1 MTIRNLSLRYG
12 EKILFDNIGWT
23 LPDRARVGLVGDNGT
38 GKSTLLKAILGR
50 AQVDG
55 GAIDIPR
62 GARLGYL
69 PQDLVE
75 LGDGTVMDT
84 LRERCGVTALETDL
98 AACEAELASLD
109 PESPGLSEVLS
120 RHERL
125 LHAHENLDAYAF
137 EARARRVLKGLGF
150 ADGDADR
157 PCGTFSGGWKMRIAL
172 GSLLLQDPEILLL
185 DEPTNHLDTESME
198 WLEAFLKNSSSTL
211 VTVSHDRR
219 FLDNVVTTIAELC
232 RGTLTLYPGDYE
244 AFLRQRDERE
254 ERLVREAE
262 TQKETIEKAE
272 RFISRF
278 RYKASK
284 AAQVQSRVR
293 MLEKM
298 ETVRVDAP
306 PPTVAFR
313 FPTPPRSGLLVLK
326 GEHLA
331 KGYGSKNV
339 FHGVDLE
346 IRRGEKI
353 ALVGVNG
360 AGKSTL
366 SRLLAGIERPDAGA
380 VTRGHGVKL
389 AFYAQEMADNMATE
403 GTVWNEAC
411 SVLSKT
417 TPQERRD
424 LLGAF
429 LFSGEDIE
437 KPVRVLSGGEKAR
450 LALLKVLLTES
461 NVLVLDEPTN
471 HLDQSTKER
480 FQKALLDYTGTVI
493 LVSHDRFFLDEL
505 VERVVEIRGGEARIF
520 LGNYSEFI
528 ARRGKVAPET
538 DGTSNSRGRCQVLN
552 SGTPERDARIQDL
565 APASALAPGAD
576 RDRWAPLPG
585 EAGNAARYA
594 NRLRKERTALS
605 KHLEAIENEIAE
617 REDEKARIEAALCD
631 PVAHSSPERMRE
643 LATGMES
650 VEEALADLMDRWEAL
665 SGEIEALDEA
675 LEGIG
680 S

>member
-1 MTIRNLSLRYG
+1 MTLTIRNLSLRYG

-23 LPDRARVGLVGDNGT
+23 LSDRARVGLVGDNGT

-50 AQVDG
+50 AQVDSG
-55 GAIDIPR
+55 SIEIPR

-75 LGDGTVMDT
+75 LGDGSVMDT
-84 LRERCGVTALETDL
+84 LRQRCGVAELETDL
-98 AACEAELASLD
+98 AECEASLAALGE
-109 PESPGLSEVLS
+109 ESPELPETLA

-125 LHAHENLDAYAF
+125 IQAHAALDAYAF

-172 GSLLLQDPEILLL
+172 SALLLQDPEILLL

-198 WLEAFLKNSSSTL
+198 WLETFLKNSRCTL

-219 FLDNVVTTIAELC
+219 FLDNVATTIAELC
-232 RGTLTLYPGDYE
+232 RGNLTLYPGDYE

-254 ERLVREAE
+254 ERRAREAE
-262 TQKETIEKAE
+262 AQKEVIEKAE

-278 RYKASK
+278 RYKATK

-298 ETVRVDAP
+298 ETIRIDAP

-313 FPTPPRSGLLVLK
+313 FPAPPRSGLLVLK
-326 GEHLA
+326 GSQLG
-331 KGYGSKNV
+331 KDYGGKHV
-339 FHGVDLE
+339 FAGVDLE

-366 SRLLAGIERPDAGA
+366 SRLLAGVEKPDSGT

-403 GTVWNEAC
+403 GTVWDEAC

-429 LFSGEDIE
+429 LFSGDDIV

-471 HLDQSTKER
+471 HLDPSTKER
-480 FQKALLDYTGTVI
+480 FQKALLDYAGTLV
-493 LVSHDRFFLDEL
+493 LVSHDRHFLDRL
-505 VERVVEIRGGEARIF
+505 VERVVEIRGGQARIF
-520 LGNYSEFI
+520 LGNYSDFI
-528 ARRGKVAPET
+528 AKRGKIAPEAEPE
-538 DGTSNSRGRCQVLN
+538 
-552 SGTPERDARIQDL
+552 PERDQRQIPDSGIELPNRPQE
-565 APASALAPGAD
+565 
-576 RDRWAPLPG
+576 RWGPLPD
-585 EAGNAARYA
+585 ETENPVRRA
-594 NRLRKERTALS
+594 NRLKKEKTALS
-605 KHLEAIENEIAE
+605 KRLETLEDEISD
-617 REDEKARIEAALCD
+617 REDEKARVGAALCD
-631 PVAHSSPERMRE
+631 PHVHTDPDRMRD
-643 LATGMES
+643 LAGEMADLEQ
-650 VEEALADLMDRWEAL
+650 ALADLMERWEGL
-665 SGEIEALDEA
+665 SGEIESLDEA
-675 LEGIG
+675 LESIANR
-680 S
+680 

>member
-1 MTIRNLSLRYG
+1 MTLTIRNLSLRYG
-12 EKILFDNIGWT
+12 EKILYDNISWT

-38 GKSTLLKAILGR
+38 GKTTLLKAILGR
-50 AQVDG
+50 AQVDSG
-55 GAIDIPR
+55 SIDIPR

-84 LRERCGVTALETDL
+84 LRERCGVAELEEALAD
-98 AACEAELASLD
+98 CEAELGTLD
-109 PESPGLSEVLS
+109 ADSPGLAETLA

-125 LHAHENLDAYAF
+125 VHAHGALDAYAF

-157 PCGTFSGGWKMRIAL
+157 PCATFSGGWKMRIAL
-172 GSLLLQDPEILLL
+172 SSLLLQDPEILLL

-198 WLEAFLKNSSSTL
+198 WLEAFLKNSRCTL

-232 RGTLTLYPGDYE
+232 RGNLALYPGDYE

-254 ERLVREAE
+254 ERLVRESEA
-262 TQKETIEKAE
+262 QKETIEKAE

-284 AAQVQSRVR
+284 ASQVQSRVR

-298 ETVRVDAP
+298 ETIRIDAP
-306 PPTVAFR
+306 PSTVAFR
-313 FPTPPRSGLLVLK
+313 FPVPPKSGLLVLK
-326 GEHLA
+326 GENLA
-331 KGYGSKNV
+331 KGYEGKPV
-339 FHGVDLE
+339 FSGVDLE

-366 SRLLAGIERPDAGA
+366 SRLLAGVESPDAGT

-403 GTVWNEAC
+403 GTVWDEAC
-411 SVLSKT
+411 SVLSRT
-417 TPQERRD
+417 SPQERRD

-429 LFSGEDIE
+429 LFSGDDIA
-437 KPVRVLSGGEKAR
+437 KPVGVLSGGEKAR

-480 FQKALLDYTGTVI
+480 FQKALLDYSGTVV

-505 VERVVEIRGGEARIF
+505 VERVVEIRGGQARIF

-528 ARRGKVAPET
+528 AKRGKVLPEADET
-538 DGTSNSRGRCQVLN
+538 PTPNRGQVLN
-552 SGTPERDARIQDL
+552 SGIPAEDARIQDL
-565 APASALAPGAD
+565 APPSVP
-576 RDRWAPLPG
+576 WAPLPD
-585 EAGNAARYA
+585 EVGNPARHA
-594 NRLRKERTALS
+594 NRLKKEKTSLS
-605 KHLEAIENEIAE
+605 KRLEAIEDEIAE
-617 REDEKARIEAALCD
+617 REDEKARASAALYDEDVHAD
-631 PVAHSSPERMRE
+631 PGRMRQLAEE
-643 LATGMES
+643 LAEIEQALSGLME
-650 VEEALADLMDRWEAL
+650 RWEGL
-665 SGEIEALDEA
+665 SGEIEAMDEA
-675 LEGIG
+675 LESIADR
-680 S
+680 

>member
-1 MTIRNLSLRYG
+1 MTLTIRNLSLRYG
-12 EKILFDNIGWT
+12 EKILYDNISWT

-38 GKSTLLKAILGR
+38 GKTTLLKAIMGR
-50 AQVDG
+50 TQVDSG
-55 GAIDIPR
+55 SIDIPR
-62 GARLGYL
+62 GSRLGYL

-75 LGDGTVMDT
+75 LGDGTVMET
-84 LRERCGVTALETDL
+84 LRQRCGVAELEAALAD
-98 AACEAELASLD
+98 CEAELAATAADS
-109 PESPGLSEVLS
+109 PELSETLA

-125 LHAHENLDAYAF
+125 VHALGALDAYAF

-150 ADGDADR
+150 ADGGADR
-157 PCGTFSGGWKMRIAL
+157 PCETFSGGWKMRIAL
-172 GSLLLQDPEILLL
+172 SSLLLQDPEILLL

-198 WLEAFLKNSSSTL
+198 WLEAFLKNSRCTL

-232 RGTLTLYPGDYE
+232 RGNLSLYPGDYE

-254 ERLVREAE
+254 ERLARESEA
-262 TQKETIEKAE
+262 QKEVIEKAE

-278 RYKASK
+278 RYKATK

-298 ETVRVDAP
+298 ETIRIDAP

-313 FPTPPRSGLLVLK
+313 FPVPPKSGLLVLK
-326 GEHLA
+326 GENLA
-331 KGYGSKNV
+331 KAYEGKPV
-339 FHGVDLE
+339 FSGVDLE

-366 SRLLAGIERPDAGA
+366 SRLLAGVESPDAGT

-411 SVLSKT
+411 SVMSKT
-417 TPQERRD
+417 SPQQRRD

-429 LFSGEDIE
+429 LFSGDDIE

-480 FQKALLDYTGTVI
+480 FQKALLDYPGTVI
-493 LVSHDRFFLDEL
+493 LVSHDRYFLDEL
-505 VERVVEIRGGEARIF
+505 VERVVEIRGGQARIF

-528 ARRGKVAPET
+528 AKRGKVAPET
-538 DGTSNSRGRCQVLN
+538 DEPSSLNPNRGQVLN
-552 SGTPERDARIQDL
+552 SSIPAEDAKIQDL
-565 APASALAPGAD
+565 APVFTAFTPLAD
-576 RDRWAPLPG
+576 
-585 EAGNAARYA
+585 EVGNPARHA
-594 NRLRKERTALS
+594 NRLKKEKMSLS
-605 KHLEAIENEIAE
+605 KRLEAVEDEIAE
-617 REDEKARIEAALCD
+617 REDEKARASAALLE
-631 PVAHSSPERMRE
+631 VGAHANPERMRQLANE
-643 LATGMES
+643 LAEL
-650 VEEALADLMDRWEAL
+650 EQALADLMERWEGL
-665 SGEIEALDEA
+665 SGEIESLDEA
-675 LEGIG
+675 LESIADR
-680 S
+680 

>member
-1 MTIRNLSLRYG
+1 MTLTIRNLSLRYG
-12 EKILFDNIGWT
+12 EKILYDNISWT

-38 GKSTLLKAILGR
+38 GKTTLLKAIMGR
-50 AQVDG
+50 TQVDSG
-55 GAIDIPR
+55 SIDIPR
-62 GARLGYL
+62 GSRLGYL

-84 LRERCGVTALETDL
+84 LRQRCGVAELETAL
-98 AACEAELASLD
+98 ANCEAELATLGA
-109 PESPGLSEVLS
+109 ESPELSETLA

-125 LHAHENLDAYAF
+125 VHAHGALDAYAF

-157 PCGTFSGGWKMRIAL
+157 PCETFSGGWKMRIAL
-172 GSLLLQDPEILLL
+172 SSLLLQDPEILLL

-198 WLEAFLKNSSSTL
+198 WMEAFLKNSRCTL

-232 RGTLTLYPGDYE
+232 RGNLSLYPGDYE

-254 ERLVREAE
+254 ERLSRESEA
-262 TQKETIEKAE
+262 QKEVIEKAE

-278 RYKASK
+278 RYKATK

-298 ETVRVDAP
+298 ETIRIDAP

-313 FPTPPRSGLLVLK
+313 FPVPPKSGLLVLK
-326 GEHLA
+326 GESLA
-331 KGYGSKNV
+331 KSYGGKPV
-339 FHGVDLE
+339 FSGVDLE

-366 SRLLAGIERPDAGA
+366 SRLLAGVETPDEGK

-417 TPQERRD
+417 SPQERRN

-429 LFSGEDIE
+429 LFSGDDIE

-480 FQKALLDYTGTVI
+480 FQKALLDYPGTVV

-505 VERVVEIRGGEARIF
+505 VERVVEIRGGQARIF

-528 ARRGKVAPET
+528 AKRGKVAPEM
-538 DGTSNSRGRCQVLN
+538 DEPSTSNPNRGQVLN
-552 SGTPERDARIQDL
+552 SSIRDAGIQDL
-565 APASALAPGAD
+565 TPVLMTPVF
-576 RDRWAPLPG
+576 APLAD
-585 EAGNAARYA
+585 ELGNPARHA
-594 NRLRKERTALS
+594 NRLKKERTALS
-605 KHLEAIENEIAE
+605 KRLEAVEDEIAE
-617 REDEKARIEAALCD
+617 REEEKAKAYAALSD
-631 PVAHSSPERMRE
+631 EGVHANPDRMRQLAGE
-643 LATGMES
+643 LAE
-650 VEEALADLMDRWEAL
+650 VEQALADLMERWEGL
-665 SGEIEALDEA
+665 SGEIESLDEV
-675 LEGIG
+675 LESIADR
-680 S
+680 

>member
-1 MTIRNLSLRYG
+1 MTLTIRNLSLRYG

-23 LPDRARVGLVGDNGT
+23 LSDRARVGLVGDNGT

-50 AQVDG
+50 AQVDSG
-55 GAIDIPR
+55 SIEIPR

-75 LGDGTVMDT
+75 LGDGSVMDT
-84 LRERCGVTALETDL
+84 LRQRCGVAELETDL
-98 AACEAELASLD
+98 AECEASLAALGE
-109 PESPGLSEVLS
+109 ESPELPETLA

-125 LHAHENLDAYAF
+125 IQAHAALDAYAF

-172 GSLLLQDPEILLL
+172 SALLLQDPEILLL

-198 WLEAFLKNSSSTL
+198 WLETFLKNSRCTL

-219 FLDNVVTTIAELC
+219 FLDNVATTIAELC
-232 RGTLTLYPGDYE
+232 RGNLTLYPGDYE

-254 ERLVREAE
+254 ERRAREAE
-262 TQKETIEKAE
+262 AQKEVIEKAE

-278 RYKASK
+278 RYKATK

-298 ETVRVDAP
+298 ETIRIDAP

-313 FPTPPRSGLLVLK
+313 FPAPPRSGLLVLK
-326 GEHLA
+326 GSQLG
-331 KGYGSKNV
+331 KDYGGKHV
-339 FHGVDLE
+339 FAGVDLE

-366 SRLLAGIERPDAGA
+366 SRLLAGVEKPDSGT

-403 GTVWNEAC
+403 GTVWDEAC

-429 LFSGEDIE
+429 LFSGDDIV

-471 HLDQSTKER
+471 HLDPSTKER
-480 FQKALLDYTGTVI
+480 FQKALLDYAGTLV
-493 LVSHDRFFLDEL
+493 LVSHDRHFLDRL
-505 VERVVEIRGGEARIF
+505 VERVVEIRGGQARIF
-520 LGNYSEFI
+520 LGNYSDFI
-528 ARRGKVAPET
+528 AKRGKIAPEPE
-538 DGTSNSRGRCQVLN
+538 
-552 SGTPERDARIQDL
+552 PERDQRQIPDSGIELPNRPQE
-565 APASALAPGAD
+565 
-576 RDRWAPLPG
+576 RWGPLPD
-585 EAGNAARYA
+585 ETENPVRRA
-594 NRLRKERTALS
+594 NRLKKEKTALS
-605 KHLEAIENEIAE
+605 KRLETLEDEISD
-617 REDEKARIEAALCD
+617 REDEKARVGAALCD
-631 PVAHSSPERMRE
+631 PHVHTDPDRMRD
-643 LATGMES
+643 LAGEMADLEQ
-650 VEEALADLMDRWEAL
+650 ALADLMERWEGL
-665 SGEIEALDEA
+665 SGEIESLDEA
-675 LEGIG
+675 LESIADR
-680 S
+680 